1 MNPAM
6 FYDYLPAEEQKKW
19 DEAKTLLEKI
29 QKNQLPACL
38 AHLIFENVEDVRF
51 STNFSFCEIVIFSER
66 FSGVKRKHVRHE
78 FAKQSIKISAI
89 SLLRWLLMIWCSK
102 KVQHMIGVW
111 KMRPRWKKFRFS
123 KRTPRNLNFT
133 IYRQLPQCFLRT
145 LPSSVWD
152 CSTKDLT
159 AKMKAGKISAQNFN
173 TIILK

>member
-51 STNFSFCEIVIFSER
+51 ATNLSFSEIFIFSER

-89 SLLRWLLMIWCSK
+89 SLLR
-102 KVQHMIGVW
+102 
-111 KMRPRWKKFRFS
+111 
-123 KRTPRNLNFT
+123 
-133 IYRQLPQCFLRT
+133 
-145 LPSSVWD
+145 
-152 CSTKDLT
+152 
-159 AKMKAGKISAQNFN
+159 
-173 TIILK
+173 